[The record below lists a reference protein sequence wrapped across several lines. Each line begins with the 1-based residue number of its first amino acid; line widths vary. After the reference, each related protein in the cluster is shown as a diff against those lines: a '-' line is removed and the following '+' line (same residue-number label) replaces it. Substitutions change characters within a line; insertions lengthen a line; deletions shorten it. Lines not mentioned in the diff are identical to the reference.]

1 MKETVLLF
9 NITSR
14 ESRLK
19 IGKALLPMNITVKAV
34 TSEDYSQSIGY
45 LAGMKDMERRN
56 KDIEN
61 NEDID
66 NNEDIENNKDL
77 ENNEAEPNSLESKT
91 TEPTASEANI
101 SYNDLAGEMI
111 VMAGLSGARMEQ
123 VLQALRKAG
132 VLKSCLKAVLTD
144 TNRFWNAFKLY
155 EELKSE
161 YDTMHNKN

>member
-61 NEDID
+61 NEDI
-66 NNEDIENNKDL
+66 ENNKDL
-77 ENNEAEPNSLESKT
+77 ENNEAEPTSLESKT

>member
-61 NEDID
+61 NEDI
-66 NNEDIENNKDL
+66 ENNKDL
-77 ENNEAEPNSLESKT
+77 ENNEAEPTSLESKT

-101 SYNDLAGEMI
+101 SHNDLAGEMI

>member
-1 MKETVLLF
+1 MKEIVLLF

-56 KDIEN
+56 KDIG
-61 NEDID
+61 
-66 NNEDIENNKDL
+66 
-77 ENNEAEPNSLESKT
+77 NNEAEPTSLEKNT
-91 TEPTASEANI
+91 TEPTTSETNI

-123 VLQALRKAG
+123 VLQALKKAG

-144 TNRFWNAFKLY
+144 TNRFWNAFKLFQ
-155 EELKSE
+155 ELKSE

>member
-56 KDIEN
+56 KDIG
-61 NEDID
+61 
-66 NNEDIENNKDL
+66 
-77 ENNEAEPNSLESKT
+77 NNEAEPTSLEKNT
-91 TEPTASEANI
+91 IEPTTSETNI

-123 VLQALRKAG
+123 VLQALKKAG

-144 TNRFWNAFKLY
+144 TNRFWNAFKLFQ
-155 EELKSE
+155 ELKSE

>member
-61 NEDID
+61 N
-66 NNEDIENNKDL
+66 KDL
-77 ENNEAEPNSLESKT
+77 ENNEAEPTSLESKT

>member
-56 KDIEN
+56 KDIK
-61 NEDID
+61 

-77 ENNEAEPNSLESKT
+77 ENNEAEPTSLESKT

>member
-34 TSEDYSQSIGY
+34 TCEDYSQSIGY

-56 KDIEN
+56 KDIG
-61 NEDID
+61 
-66 NNEDIENNKDL
+66 
-77 ENNEAEPNSLESKT
+77 NNEAEPTSLEKKT
-91 TEPTASEANI
+91 IEPTTSETNI

-123 VLQALRKAG
+123 VLQALKKAG

-144 TNRFWNAFKLY
+144 TNRFWNAFKLFQ
-155 EELKSE
+155 ELKSE

>member
-34 TSEDYSQSIGY
+34 TREDHSQCIGY
-45 LAGMKDMERRN
+45 LAGMKEMGTTSIN
-56 KDIEN
+56 KDN
-61 NEDID
+61 NSTEESTLEI
-66 NNEDIENNKDL
+66 NNKY
-77 ENNEAEPNSLESKT
+77 NE
-91 TEPTASEANI
+91 
-101 SYNDLAGEMI
+101 LAGEMI
-111 VMAGLSGARMEQ
+111 VMAGLSGAKMEQ

-132 VLKSCLKAVLTD
+132 ILKSCLKAVLTD

-155 EELKSE
+155 EELKNE
-161 YDTMHNKN
+161 YDTMNKSN

>member
-14 ESRLK
+14 ESRLR

-56 KDIEN
+56 KDIE
-61 NEDID
+61 

>member
-56 KDIEN
+56 KDIES
-61 NEDID
+61 NENME
-66 NNEDIENNKDL
+66 NNEDIENNVV
-77 ENNEAEPNSLESKT
+77 EPTSLESKT
-91 TEPTASEANI
+91 TETTASEAKI